1 MLMKRIY
8 TEKETIR
15 FFPLYL
21 LIPVIVVAL
30 YGFSEYGFSKIA
42 YIYIYIYIYIGCA
55 LILWLL
61 VGVLFFFI
69 WFPNEHKLICAKRHG
84 KVYIGTVKSVRI
96 KGEKRYG
103 VHSRKYAY
111 VIILSI
117 VVNEQE
123 HIIESENFYSDP
135 SKYITTGDKIKVFY
149 YNNKFYPEFVYEK
162 NKNHKQSKD
171 RASI

>member
-1 MLMKRIY
+1 MNRINSARSRLCLNY
-8 TEKETIR
+8 GSLPSLKMFQRLGYQAIETDIAQGD
-15 FFPLYL
+15 
-21 LIPVIVVAL
+21 IIAVI
-30 YGFSEYGFSKIA
+30 FK
-42 YIYIYIYIYIGCA
+42 
-55 LILWLL
+55 
-61 VGVLFFFI
+61 
-69 WFPNEHKLICAKRHG
+69 
-84 KVYIGTVKSVRI
+84 